1 MIGAAVTLALLIGLV
16 FFPGF
21 GHRSTSVL
29 DIDGQ
34 PTVFLGVKKIYED
47 PVTPKKEAR
56 VLMVHGMGAEMD
68 HSYEKLSDAIAGKL
82 GFPTP
87 GNTEP
92 PLVLTPPKPLPTHAL
107 PARLTVRTYHAG
119 ERTLRTYDVLWAP
132 LIYDIKYEDLAKDEA
147 KLMKERAWANG
158 FLKQELMNT
167 KLTDPVL
174 YLGTMQPFIRSA
186 VKQSVC
192 RMLNGTWTPPQD
204 GHKEDCLNPTL
215 KDFGVAVITE
225 SLGSYVA
232 LEAINDLENDNPGEE
247 FTLPIDGFYMLAN
260 QLPLLHLAHPDDD
273 PMEHFLQKRPAPPM
287 EHGFTFES
295 IHSVM
300 EVVTIS
306 DPDDILSYPI
316 FPSLAKHYGNAHF
329 VNVRTPIGKR
339 YFAGRLTDPLGAHT
353 GHASNPRVMQM
364 LTDGGG
370 NVEAMLKAAAAR
382 AATGTAH

>member
-1 MIGAAVTLALLIGLV
+1 MIGAAVTLALLVGLV

-21 GHRSTSVL
+21 GHHRTSVL
-29 DIDGQ
+29 DVDGNQ
-34 PTVFLGVKKIYED
+34 VAFFGVRKIFDNTVN
-47 PVTPKKEAR
+47 PKKEAR
-56 VLMVHGMGAEMD
+56 VLMVHGMGAKKD
-68 HSYEKLSDAIAGKL
+68 HSYEALSDAIAKKL
-82 GFPTP
+82 GFDKAP
-87 GNTEP
+87 NVEP
-92 PLVLTPPKPLPTHAL
+92 FELTPPKPLPTHAQ
-107 PARLTVRTYHAG
+107 PARLTVRTYRAG

-132 LIYDIKYEDLAKDEA
+132 LIYDIKYEDLAKDEE

-158 FLKQELMNT
+158 FLKQTLMNT

-192 RMLNGTWTPPQD
+192 RMLNGTWTTGQ
-204 GHKEDCLNPTL
+204 EDCVSPSLEDT
-215 KDFGVAVITE
+215 GIAVITE
-225 SLGSYVA
+225 SLGSYIA
-232 LEAINDLENDNPGEE
+232 LEAINDLENDNPGKE

-273 PMEHFLQKRPAPPM
+273 PMAHFLQRRIAPPM
-287 EHGFTFES
+287 EHGFTVES

-300 EVVTIS
+300 EVVAIS

-316 FPSLAKHYGNAHF
+316 SPSLAKHYGNAQF

-382 AATGTAH
+382 AGTGTEH